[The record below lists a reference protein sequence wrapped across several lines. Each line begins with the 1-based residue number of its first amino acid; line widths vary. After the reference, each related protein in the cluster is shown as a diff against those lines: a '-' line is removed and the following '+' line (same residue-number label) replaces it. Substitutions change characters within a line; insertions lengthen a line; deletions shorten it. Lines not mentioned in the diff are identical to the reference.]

1 MLLSMVSKANID
13 LFIIRLIVK
22 CTFKKMTQYKI
33 NKFVTSQSRTTAM
46 NKLFFHYQN
55 NNNNNNNINI
65 RVCNN
70 NYDDSN
76 NI

>member
-13 LFIIRLIVK
+13 SFIIKLIIK
-22 CTFKKMTQYKI
+22 CGLKKMTQYKI
-33 NKFVTSQSRTTAM
+33 NKFVTSQSRTTEM
-46 NKLFFHYQN
+46 NKLFFHHQ

-65 RVCNN
+65 RVCKN

>member
-13 LFIIRLIVK
+13 LFIIKLIVK
-22 CTFKKMTQYKI
+22 CGFKKITQYKI
-33 NKFVTSQSRTTAM
+33 SQFVTSQSRTTEM
-46 NKLFFHYQN
+46 NKIFFHYQN
-55 NNNNNNNINI
+55 NNNKNNINV
-65 RVCNN
+65 RVCKN

>member
-13 LFIIRLIVK
+13 LFIIKLIVK
-22 CTFKKMTQYKI
+22 FGCKKMTQYKI
-33 NKFVTSQSRTTAM
+33 NKFVTSQSRTTEM
-46 NKLFFHYQN
+46 NELFFHYQN
-55 NNNNNNNINI
+55 NNNNNNINV
-65 RVCNN
+65 RVCKN